1 MNRLALLGAV
11 GVVLC
16 LAPCLYAEDAVRIQ
30 AGEGGWT
37 TVRGGGVASGFA
49 GGSMYGEMIKIC
61 GLSDEQQAK
70 IKEIEKS
77 RDEATKAFYADNGE
91 KLKASQATLMEAYK
105 TKDQETIQK
114 AMKDYQAVMA
124 PLGEIQKYAHAQVMG
139 VLTPEQKSTWQQNQ
153 VLNNIKAVF
162 YRAKLTDDQLA
173 KIKAAC
179 ADLAKDKDAKT
190 EDIIRKLSDE
200 VRGMLT
206 DEQKEAMKANPWTTV
221 KPGQPQPG
229 AAAPGA
235 PVDPKAGGAVINV
248 APGGAAGGTVIVITE
263 GGEEK
268 K

>member
-1 MNRLALLGAV
+1 MKRVALLGAV

-16 LAPCLYAEDAVRIQ
+16 LAQCLYAEDAVRIQ
-30 AGEGGWT
+30 AGDGGWG
-37 TVRGGGVASGFA
+37 TVRAGGGGGFA
-49 GGSMYGEMIKIC
+49 GGMSYYGDMVKVC
-61 GLSDEQQAK
+61 ALSDEQQAK
-70 IKEIEKS
+70 VKEIEKS
-77 RDEATKAFYADNGE
+77 RDKATKAFYADNGE
-91 KLKASQATLMEAYK
+91 KLKASQASLTEACK

-114 AMKDYQAVMA
+114 AMKDYQATMA

-173 KIKAAC
+173 KVKAAC

-221 KPGQPQPG
+221 KPGQP
-229 AAAPGA
+229 GA

-248 APGGAAGGTVIVITE
+248 APGGAAGGAVIVITE
-263 GGEEK
+263 GGQEK